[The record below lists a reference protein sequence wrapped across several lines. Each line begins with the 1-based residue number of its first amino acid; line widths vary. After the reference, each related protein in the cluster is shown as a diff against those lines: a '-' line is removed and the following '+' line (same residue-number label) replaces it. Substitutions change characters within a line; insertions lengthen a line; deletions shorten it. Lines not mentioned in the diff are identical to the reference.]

1 MGGFDKIRLVIGG
14 VVWCGVV
21 SAGMIIGMSYKHE
34 LNNTLLRF
42 AWS

>member
-1 MGGFDKIRLVIGG
+1 MGGFDKTRLWLMV

-21 SAGMIIGMSYKHE
+21 LVGMIINMSYKHE
-34 LNNTLLRF
+34 LNNTLLKF

>member
-1 MGGFDKIRLVIGG
+1 MGVGGFDEILLRFIARG
-14 VVWCGVV
+14 CG
-21 SAGMIIGMSYKHE
+21 AAEMIIGMSYKHE

>member
-1 MGGFDKIRLVIGG
+1 MGVGGFDKIRLVIG
-14 VVWCGVV
+14 GVV

>member
-1 MGGFDKIRLVIGG
+1 MGVGGFDKTRLWL
-14 VVWCGVV
+14 VVW
-21 SAGMIIGMSYKHE
+21 AGMVIGMSYKHE

>member
-1 MGGFDKIRLVIGG
+1 MGVGGFDKTRLWLVVWVVLAG
-14 VVWCGVV
+14 VV
-21 SAGMIIGMSYKHE
+21 IGMSYKHE